1 MTDTGLLSVRV
12 EDNSLWLT
20 NNLPFVNGGE
30 PVSWAPDIPIWL
42 SLVVII
48 GILTVTT
55 VASLIRTRVV
65 TRRPS

>member
-1 MTDTGLLSVRV
+1 
-12 EDNSLWLT
+12 
-20 NNLPFVNGGE
+20 VNGGE
-30 PVSWAPDIPIWL
+30 PVTWAPDIPIWL